1 MMTIRSFDVSFK
13 VRKCFQWDW
22 ASAIYFLPETKTI
35 QSYFWIMKRNE
46 LEKKKPIRLHYHHY
60 GSSKAKIANWL
71 TISSNELSEFSN
83 SKTTAIDWT
92 SSSSFWSRLTDQWFE
107 HELFNQHIS
116 NREGKKI
123 SRALMLILM
132 LKRLNLAHQHHFLRT
147 SIPHGRPLE

>member
-1 MMTIRSFDVSFK
+1 
-13 VRKCFQWDW
+13 
-22 ASAIYFLPETKTI
+22 
-35 QSYFWIMKRNE
+35 MKRNE

-116 NREGKKI
+116 NTAVATTTVSTIDNIIKSKY
-123 SRALMLILM
+123 
-132 LKRLNLAHQHHFLRT
+132 
-147 SIPHGRPLE
+147 